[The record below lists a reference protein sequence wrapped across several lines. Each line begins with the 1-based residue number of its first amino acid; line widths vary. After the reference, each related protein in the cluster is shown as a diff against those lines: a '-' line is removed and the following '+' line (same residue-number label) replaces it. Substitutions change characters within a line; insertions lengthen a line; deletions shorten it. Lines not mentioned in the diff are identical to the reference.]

1 MIESVQPMQKPKRKK
16 NVLAVEYICLDE
28 QEKFDRAFSILFEE
42 VERETLTKGNG
53 SLLSTPEMASMYNQV
68 YTVFMEYL
76 TNDEVAKSLR
86 VNPRTVDRWL
96 KHRLIRGYKLGDGK
110 TALWRIP
117 KSEVKKFL
125 EKHSNK

>member
-1 MIESVQPMQKPKRKK
+1 MINGTQRKK
-16 NVLAVEYICLDE
+16 KNGPSLNYVFLDE
-28 QEKFDRAFSILFEE
+28 SEKLNRAFDILFEE
-42 VERETLTKGNG
+42 VATEIESYKTV
-53 SLLSTPEMASMYNQV
+53 SLSTSALTSMNNQV
-68 YTVFMEYL
+68 YDNTMEFL

-96 KHRLIRGYKLGDGK
+96 KRGLIKGYKLGEGK

-125 EKHSNK
+125 EKHRNEKAK